1 MSDDKEKPS
10 PPQVPDNKE
19 TTTGGPEPD
28 PKTTFEKDN

>member
-19 TTTGGPEPD
+19 TTTGDLGPEPE
-28 PKTTFEKDN
+28 TTSNKED